1 MTPSEI
7 RIGTRL
13 ELLPI
18 SADYSDATQPM
29 ISCLEAVEH
38 DGGLVV
44 LAPISEGRIVPVH
57 PGDFLAVVFERNSE
71 QYGFR
76 AVVRNRYVEGELR
89 FLYLWP
95 ETDTESVQRRDFYR
109 LPHVMACQ
117 WRPLPD
123 PTRPSTLQETWRH
136 TFTRNISGGGVGLL
150 FEDKPTMGMNIEG
163 KLESDDEIRFQGKV
177 VRALPTEPDTE
188 YRYEA
193 GVAFTDIPNRDRE
206 RLIHLIY
213 ERQRNLLSKGWSG
226 A

>member
-1 MTPSEI
+1 M
-7 RIGTRL
+7 
-13 ELLPI
+13 
-18 SADYSDATQPM
+18 
-29 ISCLEAVEH
+29 
-38 DGGLVV
+38 
-44 LAPISEGRIVPVH
+44 
-57 PGDFLAVVFERNSE
+57 
-71 QYGFR
+71 
-76 AVVRNRYVEGELR
+76 
-89 FLYLWP
+89 
-95 ETDTESVQRRDFYR
+95 
-109 LPHVMACQ
+109 
-117 WRPLPD
+117 
-123 PTRPSTLQETWRH
+123 
-136 TFTRNISGGGVGLL
+136 